1 MIKCI
6 IQLLKK
12 AIVLASLQALI
23 KKLLLKLKVLAAKKE
38 VPMNQIIEEA
48 LKHYYKL

>member
-1 MIKCI
+1 MYHPTTKNGDRVSFTTSIN
-6 IQLLKK
+6 
-12 AIVLASLQALI
+12 